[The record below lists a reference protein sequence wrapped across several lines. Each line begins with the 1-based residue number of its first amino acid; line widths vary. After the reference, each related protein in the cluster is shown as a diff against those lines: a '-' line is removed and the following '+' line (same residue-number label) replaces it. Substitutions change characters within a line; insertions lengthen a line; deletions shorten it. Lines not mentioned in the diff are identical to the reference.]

1 MNRRTFLKASAVT
14 VATSTIAF
22 GASNANEDK
31 AKGLALIDERTPK
44 KAEQKLSSQEGRIPG
59 RTMEEKIENLIK
71 FGGVGYEL
79 PAQFDP
85 EKVLKAIKGTPVKI
99 SAVCAADGPY
109 IVEDKA
115 QRRKAVDNAKEI
127 LTRAGA
133 VGSTG
138 VIMVPAFT
146 GAKGELCGREGHNV
160 LIDLLKEMG
169 EHAEKVKCRMLLEP
183 LNRGECWFLRHL
195 AYAAAICKEVNSPG
209 IQMMGDMYHMN
220 IEETSDRGAFISA
233 GPYIHHVHLAST
245 KRNLPGQDERSFV
258 EGFRGLKAIGY
269 NDYMSLECG
278 CIGDPMVEI
287 PRSFKFL
294 REQWDQ
300 AVV

>member
-14 VATSTIAF
+14 VATSTLAF
-22 GASNANEDK
+22 GASDSNEDK
-31 AKGLALIDERTPK
+31 AKGLALVDDRTPK

-109 IVEDKA
+109 IVADKA

-138 VIMVPAFT
+138 VIMVPAFN
-146 GAKGELCGREGHNV
+146 GAKGELCGREGHVV
-160 LIDLLKEMG
+160 LIDLLKELG
-169 EHAEKVKCRMLLEP
+169 EHAVKSNCRMMMEP
-183 LNRGECWFLRHL
+183 LDRNEAWFLL
-195 AYAAAICKEVNSPG
+195 QLSYAARICKEVNSPG
-209 IQMMGDMYHMN
+209 IAMMGDMYHMN
-220 IEETSDRGAFISA
+220 IEETSDRGAFIS
-233 GPYIHHVHLAST
+233 GGQYVHHVHLAST
-245 KRNLPGQDERSFV
+245 QRNLPGQDERSFV
-258 EGFRGLKAIGY
+258 DGFRGLKEIGY

-287 PRSFKFL
+287 PKSFKFL
-294 REQWDQ
+294 KEQWDQ

>member
-14 VATSTIAF
+14 AATSAITL
-22 GASNANEDK
+22 GDS
-31 AKGLALIDERTPK
+31 KGLNDQKNLNLIDARTRT
-44 KAEQKLSSQEGRIPG
+44 KAEFKLSSQEGRIPG
-59 RTMEEKIENLIK
+59 RTMEEKIENLLSY
-71 FGGVGYEL
+71 GGAGYEL

-85 EKVLKAIKGTPVKI
+85 EKVLKAIKGTPMKI

-109 IVEDKA
+109 IVSDKA
-115 QRRKAVDNAKEI
+115 QRRKAVENAKEI

-146 GAKGELCGREGHNV
+146 GAAGELCGHEAHLV

-183 LNRGECWFLRHL
+183 LNRGECWFMRHL

-209 IQMMGDMYHMN
+209 IAMMGDMYHMN
-220 IEETSDRGAFISA
+220 IEETSDRGAFISGGA
-233 GPYIHHVHLAST
+233 YVHHVHLAST

-269 NDYMSLECG
+269 QDYMSLECG

-287 PRSFKFL
+287 PKSFKFL
-294 REQWDQ
+294 KAQWDQ